1 MSGRK
6 NAIITIMRMRLF
18 SKYAL
23 YRLLT
28 VIILSAYTILSYAAQ
43 IRLRNATIDPENPN
57 RALVSAVTPAT
68 LQTNSLYIIQF
79 KTPLTS
85 KQILELKQNGI
96 ELLRYVPEY
105 AYISRIKNNK
115 PLMGNN
121 LIQWIGEYLPEY
133 KIDRRLIKNNLINNP
148 DDLIH
153 LKIQLVPNLNL
164 AEKLVLIK
172 LIDSIQGESPL
183 RSGPIIN
190 CSLNPKKLNLLLKLP
205 SVLWVEAAP
214 KMRLCDEVSTKIVA
228 GETGIPGSYAAVH
241 QLGFD
246 GQGVTVAV
254 ADSGLNN
261 GDAQTMHPDLFGR
274 VDAFFYYGN
283 LTDAADEHSHGTHVT
298 GIIAG
303 NASTGQKDEN
313 GYLYGL
319 GVAPAAHIVA
329 QRIFDGVGNYEPPP
343 TFEVLTRDAVNSGA
357 VIGSNSWGDDTQGR
371 YDLSAAEFDALVRD
385 ANALLPGDQQYILEF
400 SAGNAGPG
408 SQTIGSPAVA
418 KNVIATGATESSRS
432 DFILYGDGPDVIA
445 DFSSRGPCE
454 DGRIKPDVVAP
465 GTWIASCQSESATDE
480 FAWAPISYYYQYQ
493 GGTSQAGP
501 HVSGAAAVFVQYY
514 RQTNN
519 GKTPSPALVKAALI
533 NSAVDLNEEIG
544 GTDPTPNNDEGWG
557 RVDLTQLIGSDI
569 KYDFLD
575 QTVLIQTGQEYQKQI
590 VVASDELPLKITLAY
605 TDVPGLPAAIPAL
618 VNDLDLIVI
627 APDGKIY
634 RGNQFD
640 NGESIPDVAYSDNIN
655 NVEAVHIFVPK
666 PGVYTVKVIGKNIAE
681 DARQDTPT
689 VDQDFALVISGDL
702 ATTGVG
708 VLFFDKSAYTA
719 PSTATIKLYDPDV
732 AQQPFVS
739 IKITSDAE
747 PSGEIIN
754 LYPSDFSGLFTGK
767 VSIVTGSAQ
776 ADGKLQVSHGNT
788 ITAIYQDAAPPSTR
802 IATAIADLQPPLIYN
817 VTVTNQYGKAF
828 INWQNDEPVMGIVI
842 YGTNSLNLSK
852 TNYILSTNPTV
863 ELANLNKNVQYKFY
877 LVAIDEAGNI
887 STNNNGGAYF
897 NFVATPPATM
907 LLVDAYYPFPSDPS
921 PVISLSEY
929 TDPLNQAGINYE
941 VWDVNKNGLPK
952 TNDLAAY
959 RVVFWRVNDSLWGGL
974 VGYAGLT
981 AAEQNL
987 LKTYVKGGG
996 SLLLSSMELLS
1007 RMGTSAASLDFK
1019 SNVLQVISFNEDAG
1033 VSAIEGSPYD
1043 SVSSGIDIGL
1053 DYSNYDSDFWELIG
1067 QTTDVSDTL
1076 IISTNAAPIFFDSAS
1091 GDVVGL
1097 KSPRFGQAQ
1106 LGRVVFLS
1114 FPFDAVP
1121 KSGSPPNNRANLI
1134 RNLLSFLAP
1143 GANGIGTIALD
1154 NPAYTVPSKV
1164 QIELSDSDLEG
1175 AKTVT
1180 VKAFTTLATNGIL
1193 VTLNETIRPG
1203 MFLGSFILS
1212 TNLSENSL
1220 PARNGDRVWVE
1231 YFDASA
1237 NSVVRVAADVDTQPA
1252 IISNINVEPDY
1263 EQATIYWETDEPAD
1277 SLVQFG
1283 ESTFLGRT
1291 GYRPDLKTAH
1301 IITINGLQPG
1311 RKYYFQ
1317 IVSRDRAGNPKID
1330 DNNGALY
1337 TFETLTPIYPPY
1349 FNNFN
1354 TGSSNGWTVYTGEES
1369 ETEWTIDIPDN
1380 GYETSAHSPPYAW
1393 GSNIRGGAIDTA
1405 DTFLIS
1411 PAIQLTGG
1419 NKATLKFWH
1428 SYDFTE
1434 RSEFDIIELGRLVI
1448 ITNQLSDPIVVNEY
1462 YDSSGGWTEEE
1473 IDLTPYIGRVVYI
1486 VWQYQLLSLDIVPRP
1501 GWLIDDVSITITNLP
1516 TGNIIITNNLNQA
1529 RFSIIGAANYTGSGK
1544 FTVFTNCPLGQ
1555 YIINYYPVQFYQTPF
1570 SQTNYL
1576 TENIPLIF
1584 SGSYSFADSN
1594 QNGIS
1599 DEWEQYHFGS
1609 LINNPDLD
1617 TDGDGMSNYEE
1628 FIAGTNPNDSAS
1640 ALYIKS
1646 AVISNNRITINIST
1660 TAGYGYRILTSQD
1673 FVNWTIF
1680 SDWIRATGNSTTIT
1694 APLTTNKM
1702 FYKVEVQP

>member
-1 MSGRK
+1 
-6 NAIITIMRMRLF
+6 MRRCFKSILGW
-18 SKYAL
+18 
-23 YRLLT
+23 LLL
-28 VIILSAYTILSYAAQ
+28 VIILLNYDGILFASQ
-43 IRLRNATIDPENPN
+43 IRLRNIIIDTSQNKN
-57 RALVSAVTPAT
+57 LADVSPQP
-68 LQTNSLYIIQF
+68 LKTNTLYIVQF
-79 KTPLTS
+79 NIPLTS
-85 KQILELKQNGI
+85 EQISGLKQSGI
-96 ELLRYVPEY
+96 DLLRYVPY
-105 AYISRIKNNK
+105 NGYIARIKNQK
-115 PLMGNN
+115 SLIGNN
-121 LIQWIGEYLPEY
+121 LIQWVGEYLPEY
-133 KIDRRLIKNNLINNP
+133 KVDKRLIRNNLINDANNY
-148 DDLIH
+148 LQ
-153 LKIQLVPNLNL
+153 LKVQLAPGLNLNERL
-164 AEKLVLIK
+164 MLIR
-172 LIDSIQGESPL
+172 LIDSIEGESPL
-183 RSGPIIN
+183 RFGSILN
-190 CSLNPKKLNLLLKLP
+190 CKIQAKKLNQLLNLA
-205 SVLWVEAAP
+205 SVLWVEPVP
-214 KMRLCDEVSTKIVA
+214 KMRLYDEVSTKIVA
-228 GETGIPGSYAAVH
+228 GETGVAGSYAAVH

-246 GQGVTVAV
+246 GRGVTVAV

-274 VDAFFYYGN
+274 VDAFYYYGN

-298 GIIAG
+298 GIITG
-303 NASTGQKDEN
+303 NASTGEKDEN

-480 FAWAPISYYYQYQ
+480 YAWAPISAYYQYQ

-519 GKTPSPALVKAALI
+519 GKTPSPAIVKAALI
-533 NSAVDLNEEIG
+533 NSAIDLDDEIG

-557 RVDLTQLIGSDI
+557 RVDLTRLIGSDI

-575 QTVLIQTGQEYQKQI
+575 QTVLIQTGQEYEKRI
-590 VVASDELPLKITLAY
+590 VIASDELPLKITLAY

-618 VNDLDLIVI
+618 VNDLDLVVI
-627 APDGKIY
+627 APDGRIY

-640 NGESIPDVAYSDNIN
+640 NGESIPDIPNSDNIN
-655 NVEAVHIFVPK
+655 NVEAVHISVPK
-666 PGVYTVKVIGKNIAE
+666 PGVYTIKVVGKNIAE
-681 DARQDTPT
+681 DARQETP
-689 VDQDFALVISGDL
+689 VIDQDFALVISGDL
-702 ATTGVG
+702 ATPGGG
-708 VLFFDKSAYTA
+708 VLFFDKSAYNA
-719 PSTATIKLYDPDV
+719 PSTAMIKLYDLDL
-732 AQQPFVS
+732 AQQSAVS
-739 IKITSDAE
+739 IKITSDTE

-776 ADGKLQVSHGNT
+776 VDGKLQVSHRDS
-788 ITAIYQDAAPPSTR
+788 ITAIYQDASPPSTR
-802 IATAIADLQPPLIYN
+802 IASAVADLQPPMINN
-817 VTVTNQYGKAF
+817 VTVTNQYGKVF
-828 INWQNDEPVMGIVI
+828 ISWQSDEPVTGIVI

-852 TNYILSTNPTV
+852 TNYTSSSNPTV
-863 ELANLNKNVQYKFY
+863 ELANLNKNTQYRFFIIA
-877 LVAIDEAGNI
+877 VDEAGND

-921 PVISLSEY
+921 PVIPLSEY

-941 VWDVNKNGLPK
+941 VWDVNKNGLPT
-952 TNDLAAY
+952 TNDLAVY

-1007 RMGTSAASLDFK
+1007 RMGTSATSLDFR

-1043 SVSSGIDIGL
+1043 SVSSGIDLGL

-1076 IISTNAAPIFFDSAS
+1076 VISTNAAPIFFDSAS

-1097 KSPRFGQAQ
+1097 KSPRFGQAN

-1114 FPFDAVP
+1114 FPFDTVP
-1121 KSGSPPNNRANLI
+1121 KSGNPPNNRANLI

-1154 NPAYTVPSKV
+1154 NPAYTVPSRV
-1164 QIELSDSDLEG
+1164 QIELADSDLEG
-1175 AKTVT
+1175 MKRVT
-1180 VKAFTTLATNGIL
+1180 VRAFTTIATNGIL

-1220 PARNGDRVWVE
+1220 PARNGDRVWIE
-1231 YFDASA
+1231 YFDTSA
-1237 NSVVRVAADVDTQPA
+1237 NSVVKVAADVDTQPA
-1252 IISNINVEPDY
+1252 IISNIEVEPDY

-1283 ESTFLGRT
+1283 ESAFLGRT
-1291 GYRPDLKTAH
+1291 GYRSELKTTH

-1317 IVSRDRAGNPKID
+1317 IVSRDSAGNSTIE

-1349 FNNFN
+1349 FNNFD

-1380 GYETSAHSPPYAW
+1380 GYETSANSPPYAW
-1393 GSNIRGGAIDTA
+1393 GSNIRGSAIDTA

-1462 YDSSGGWTEEE
+1462 YDSSGGWIEEE
-1473 IDLTPYIGRVVYI
+1473 IDLTPYIGRVIYV
-1486 VWQYQLLSLDIVPRP
+1486 VWQYQLLSLDILPRP
-1501 GWLIDDVSITITNLP
+1501 GWLIDDVSITVTNLP
-1516 TGNIIITNNLNQA
+1516 TGNIIVSNNLNQA
-1529 RFSIIGAANYTGSGK
+1529 RFSITGTANYNGSGK
-1544 FTVFTNCPLGQ
+1544 YTVFTNCPLGQ
-1555 YIINYYPVQFYQTPF
+1555 YIINYYPVQFYQTPI

-1576 TENIPLIF
+1576 TENQPLIF
-1584 SGSYSFADSN
+1584 SGNYSFADSN

-1599 DEWEQYHFGS
+1599 DEWEQYYFGS
-1609 LINNPDLD
+1609 LINNPDSD
-1617 TDGDGMSNYEE
+1617 SDGDGMSNYGE

-1640 ALYIKS
+1640 ALCIKS
-1646 AVISNNRITINIST
+1646 VIVFSDRIAITIST
-1660 TAGYGYRILTSQD
+1660 TPGRGYRILTSQD

-1680 SDWIRATGNSTTIT
+1680 SDWTRATSNSTTIS

>member
-1 MSGRK
+1 
-6 NAIITIMRMRLF
+6 MRRCFKSILGW
-18 SKYAL
+18 
-23 YRLLT
+23 LLP
-28 VIILSAYTILSYAAQ
+28 VIILLNYACSNASQ
-43 IRLRNATIDPENPN
+43 IRLRNATIDTSQNKSL
-57 RALVSAVTPAT
+57 AAVSPQP
-68 LQTNSLYIIQF
+68 LKTNALYIVQF
-79 KTPLTS
+79 NTPLTS
-85 KQILELKQNGI
+85 EQISGLKQSGI
-96 ELLRYVPEY
+96 ELLRYIPDNGYV
-105 AYISRIKNNK
+105 ARINNQK
-115 PLMGNN
+115 SLIGNK
-121 LIQWIGEYLPEY
+121 LIQWVGEYLPEY
-133 KIDRRLIKNNLINNP
+133 KVDKRLIKNNIINDANNY
-148 DDLIH
+148 LQ
-153 LKIQLVPNLNL
+153 LKIQLAPGLNLNERL
-164 AEKLVLIK
+164 MLIR
-172 LIDSIQGESPL
+172 LIDSIEGESPL
-183 RSGPIIN
+183 RFGSIIN
-190 CSLNPKKLNLLLKLP
+190 CKIQAKKLNQLLNLA
-205 SVLWVEAAP
+205 SVLWVEPAP
-214 KMRLCDEVSTKIVA
+214 KMRLYDEVSTKIVA
-228 GETGIPGSYAAVH
+228 GETGVAGSYAAVH

-246 GQGVTVAV
+246 GRGVTVAV

-274 VDAFFYYGN
+274 VDDFFYYGN

-303 NASTGQKDEN
+303 NASTGEKDEN

-385 ANALLPGDQQYILEF
+385 ANAMLPGDQQYILEF

-418 KNVIATGATESSRS
+418 KNVIATGATESSRA

-480 FAWAPISYYYQYQ
+480 YAWAPISANYQYQ

-514 RQTNN
+514 RQINN

-533 NSAVDLNEEIG
+533 NSAIDLDDETG

-575 QTVLIQTGQEYQKQI
+575 QTVLIQTGQEYEKRI
-590 VVASDELPLKITLAY
+590 VIASDELPLKITLAY

-618 VNDLDLIVI
+618 VNDLDLTVI
-627 APDGKIY
+627 APDGRIY

-640 NGESIPDVAYSDNIN
+640 NGESIPDTPNSDNIN
-655 NVEAVHIFVPK
+655 NVEAVHISTPK
-666 PGVYTVKVIGKNIAE
+666 PGVYIVKVVGKNIAE
-681 DARQDTPT
+681 DARQETP
-689 VDQDFALVISGDL
+689 VIDQDFALVISGDL
-702 ATTGVG
+702 ATPGVG

-719 PSTATIKLYDPDV
+719 PSTAMIKLYDLDL
-732 AQQPFVS
+732 AQQSSVS
-739 IKITSDAE
+739 IKITSDTE

-776 ADGKLQVSHGNT
+776 VDGKLQVSHGNT
-788 ITAIYQDAAPPSTR
+788 ITAIYQDASPPSTQ
-802 IATAIADLQPPLIYN
+802 IATAIADLQPPMINN
-817 VTVTNQYGKAF
+817 VTVINQYGKAF
-828 INWQNDEPVMGIVI
+828 IRWQSDEPVTGIVI
-842 YGTNSLNLSK
+842 YGTNSLNFSK
-852 TNYILSTNPTV
+852 TNYTLSSNPTV
-863 ELANLNKNVQYKFY
+863 ELANLNKNTQYKF
-877 LVAIDEAGNI
+877 LIIAIDDAGNV

-921 PVISLSEY
+921 PVIPLSEY

-941 VWDVNKNGLPK
+941 VWDVNKNGLPT
-952 TNDLAAY
+952 TNDLAVY

-1007 RMGTSAASLDFK
+1007 RMGTSAISLDFR
-1019 SNVLQVISFNEDAG
+1019 SNVLQVVSFNEDAG

-1043 SVSSGIDIGL
+1043 SISSGIDLGL

-1097 KSPRFGQAQ
+1097 KSPRFGQAN

-1121 KSGSPPNNRANLI
+1121 KSGYPPNNRANLI

-1143 GANGIGTIALD
+1143 GANGIGTITLD
-1154 NPAYTVPSKV
+1154 NPAYTVPSRV
-1164 QIELSDSDLEG
+1164 QVELADSDLEG
-1175 AKTVT
+1175 MKTVT
-1180 VKAFTTLATNGIL
+1180 VKAFTTVATNGIL

-1212 TNLSENSL
+1212 TNLTDSSL
-1220 PARNGDRVWVE
+1220 PARNGDLVWVE

-1252 IISNINVEPDY
+1252 IISNIEVEPDY

-1291 GYRPDLKTAH
+1291 GYRSDLKTTH

-1317 IVSRDRAGNPKID
+1317 IVSRDSAGNSTID

-1349 FNNFN
+1349 FNNFD

-1369 ETEWTIDIPDN
+1369 ETEWSIDIPDN
-1380 GYETSAHSPPYAW
+1380 GYETSANSPPYAW
-1393 GSNIRGGAIDTA
+1393 GSNIRGSAIDTA

-1462 YDSSGGWTEEE
+1462 YDSSGGWIEEE
-1473 IDLTPYIGRVVYI
+1473 IDLTPCIGRVIYV
-1486 VWQYQLLSLDIVPRP
+1486 VWQYQLLSLDIIPRP
-1501 GWLIDDVSITITNLP
+1501 GWLIDDVSITVTNLP
-1516 TGNIIITNNLNQA
+1516 MGNIIVSNNLNQA
-1529 RFSIIGAANYTGSGK
+1529 RFSVTGTANYTGSGK
-1544 FTVFTNCPLGQ
+1544 YTVFTNCPLGQ
-1555 YIINYYPVQFYQTPF
+1555 YIINYYPVQFYQTPI

-1576 TENIPLIF
+1576 TENQPLIF
-1584 SGSYSFADSN
+1584 NGNYSFADSN

-1599 DEWEQYHFGS
+1599 DEWEQYYFGS
-1609 LINNPDLD
+1609 LINKPDSD
-1617 TDGDGMSNYEE
+1617 ADGDGMSNYGE

-1640 ALYIKS
+1640 SLSIKS
-1646 AVISNNRITINIST
+1646 AVVFNDRIAITIST
-1660 TAGYGYRILTSQD
+1660 APGHGYRILTSQD

-1680 SDWIRATGNSTTIT
+1680 SDWTRATSNSTTIS
-1694 APLTTNKM
+1694 AQLTTNKM